1 MDRLLTMD
9 KEQFVKRMQG
19 EIRQILE
26 QVADAVNNAPTGNV
40 ISGSEVAV
48 RDLMADLRQRVFQTA
63 VQMRIDSTESSF
75 FPSTGPQGAREAE
88 EGAGQP
94 QHPEPQRAE
103 RPEPPAVGRPAG
115 ARGAQTPAPP
125 RPAWW
130 W

>member
-75 FPSTGPQGAREAE
+75 SPSQGPDRRGKAGKGVVRQDHAKRLRQDRAAAASLRYQGSGQRNADRPTGG
-88 EGAGQP
+88 
-94 QHPEPQRAE
+94 
-103 RPEPPAVGRPAG
+103 
-115 ARGAQTPAPP
+115 
-125 RPAWW
+125 
-130 W
+130 